1 MKVWVTRSAP
11 GAEATAAR
19 LRALGHEPIVAPV
32 LVVSP
37 LDVRLDLS
45 GVDALAFT
53 SANAVRA
60 YAALTPRRDLPV
72 WTVGVS
78 TAQAA
83 RNTGFERVT
92 ASDGDVADLGARL
105 AADLPRGAVVK
116 HPCALELAGDLASP
130 LAAAGI
136 TLRPAPLYQT
146 VVAAVDGAIRAA
158 LASAE
163 IVLLHSSKGARALN
177 QLLAAYPTT
186 VQRALCLSA
195 AVAAALDVGKIPTVS
210 FAALPNETALL
221 KLLGEG
227 TNP

>member
-1 MKVWVTRSAP
+1 MKIWVTRSAP

-19 LRALGHEPIVAPV
+19 LRDLGHEPIVAPV

-45 GVDALAFT
+45 GVDVLAFT

-83 RNTGFERVT
+83 RKAGFERVT
-92 ASDGDVADLGARL
+92 SSDGDVADLGVRL
-105 AADLPRGAVVK
+105 AADLSRGAVVK

-130 LAAAGI
+130 LAAVGV
-136 TLRPAPLYQT
+136 TLRPAPIYQT

-163 IVLLHSSKGARALN
+163 IVLLHSPKGARALN
-177 QLLAAYPTT
+177 RLLAVHPTT
-186 VQRALCLSA
+186 VQRALCLSP

-221 KLLGEG
+221 KLLPQG

>member
-83 RNTGFERVT
+83 LRAGFEQVT
-92 ASDGDVADLGARL
+92 SSDGDVADLGARL
-105 AADLPRGAVVK
+105 AVDLPRGAVVK

-136 TLRPAPLYQT
+136 TLRPAPIYQT
-146 VVAAVDGAIRAA
+146 VVAAVDAAIRAA
-158 LASAE
+158 LTSADV
-163 IVLLHSSKGARALN
+163 VLLHSPKGARALN
-177 QLLAAYPTT
+177 QLLAAHPTT
-186 VQRALCLSA
+186 VRRALCLSA
-195 AVAAALDVGKIPTVS
+195 AVEAALDVGKIPTVA

-221 KLLGEG
+221 KLLDEG
-227 TNP
+227 TSP

>member
-11 GAEATAAR
+11 GADATAAR
-19 LRALGHEPIVAPV
+19 LRDLGHEPIVAPV

-37 LDVRLDLS
+37 LDLRLDLS
-45 GVDALAFT
+45 GIDALAFT

-60 YAALTPRRDLPV
+60 YAALTPRRDFPV

-83 RNTGFERVT
+83 LKAGFDRVT
-92 ASDGDVADLGARL
+92 ASEGDVVDLGVRL
-105 AADLPRGAVVK
+105 AADLPRGGVVM

-136 TLRPAPLYQT
+136 SLRPAPIYQT
-146 VVAAVDGAIRAA
+146 VIAAVGGAIRTA
-158 LASAE
+158 LDTADV
-163 IVLLHSSKGARALN
+163 VLLHSPKGARALN
-177 QLLAAYPTT
+177 QLLAAHSTRIE
-186 VQRALCLSA
+186 RALCLSA
-195 AVAAALDVGKIPTVS
+195 AVAAVLDGGKIATVS
-210 FAALPNETALL
+210 SAALPNDTALL
-221 KLLGEG
+221 KLLQKG